1 MTPRTH
7 SGGRTVTLP
16 ALTQGDGILV
26 VDADLKIVH
35 INAPLQSLLS
45 VTREELLGADASLV
59 IRKYLFPLLS
69 EGGFGEQIFAL
80 LRDGPCLPSITLS
93 IRVPGAGTRRLSV
106 TSGAVETAT
115 PVLRLLVFHDTGEAG
130 REPAGESDRQLV
142 TLMSNLPGM
151 AYRCR
156 ADRDWTMEFVSEG
169 AKRVTG
175 YAPEDLVGNRRIA
188 YGDLI
193 HHDDRERVRE
203 EVFAGLAERRPF
215 QMTYRLI
222 TASGEERWVWE
233 QGRGVPGSCDGVM
246 VLEGYITDITD
257 RVRAEAAL
265 AESEERFRS
274 IFEEAG
280 IGILLTDTH
289 GRIVKANPA
298 LQQIL
303 GYSADE
309 LQGMTAAEMTFPE
322 DVDESTKHLA
332 ELVAGERDHYRLQK
346 RYVTRTGQVIWG
358 RATVTALR
366 DADGTVRYTL
376 GMVEDITARKQA
388 EENLAES
395 EERFRSIFTTSH
407 AVMLIVDPET
417 GAIVDANPA
426 ASAYYGYPLDTLTAM
441 QITDINV
448 LGWEELHRE
457 MRKAETGEKRHF
469 LFRHRLADGR
479 VRDVDVFSNR
489 VVIHGRVL
497 LHSIVHD
504 VTERRRAEE
513 HVRALLDAMPDATM
527 LLDHDGTILALNEVM
542 AARFGKSI
550 GELIGTCVYD
560 LVSPELAAARRT
572 LTEKACA
579 SGRPLKYVDER
590 GGMVLEN
597 ILFPIP
603 GTHGDAGRVAII
615 SRDVTRQHELERAR
629 KEAFYQIEQNI
640 EQFAILADHI
650 RQPLQVI
657 LGLACLLEDE
667 QATGAIQNE
676 VARINGY
683 IRQLDQGWIE
693 SRKIREYLRRHELV

>member
-1 MTPRTH
+1 
-7 SGGRTVTLP
+7 
-16 ALTQGDGILV
+16 
-26 VDADLKIVH
+26 
-35 INAPLQSLLS
+35 
-45 VTREELLGADASLV
+45 
-59 IRKYLFPLLS
+59 
-69 EGGFGEQIFAL
+69 
-80 LRDGPCLPSITLS
+80 
-93 IRVPGAGTRRLSV
+93 
-106 TSGAVETAT
+106 
-115 PVLRLLVFHDTGEAG
+115 
-130 REPAGESDRQLV
+130 
-142 TLMSNLPGM
+142 
-151 AYRCR
+151 
-156 ADRDWTMEFVSEG
+156 
-169 AKRVTG
+169 
-175 YAPEDLVGNRRIA
+175 
-188 YGDLI
+188 
-193 HHDDRERVRE
+193 
-203 EVFAGLAERRPF
+203 
-215 QMTYRLI
+215 
-222 TASGEERWVWE
+222 
-233 QGRGVPGSCDGVM
+233 
-246 VLEGYITDITD
+246 
-257 RVRAEAAL
+257 
-265 AESEERFRS
+265 
-274 IFEEAG
+274 
-280 IGILLTDTH
+280 
-289 GRIVKANPA
+289 
-298 LQQIL
+298 
-303 GYSADE
+303 
-309 LQGMTAAEMTFPE
+309 
-322 DVDESTKHLA
+322 
-332 ELVAGERDHYRLQK
+332 
-346 RYVTRTGQVIWG
+346 
-358 RATVTALR
+358 
-366 DADGTVRYTL
+366 
-376 GMVEDITARKQA
+376 
-388 EENLAES
+388 
-395 EERFRSIFTTSH
+395 
-407 AVMLIVDPET
+407 
-417 GAIVDANPA
+417 
-426 ASAYYGYPLDTLTAM
+426 
-441 QITDINV
+441 
-448 LGWEELHRE
+448 

-479 VRDVDVFSNR
+479 VRDVDVFSKGGHPR
-489 VVIHGRVL
+489 GVL